1 MSEPLILPDSRLRET
16 KNVVVRDGVNWVPIF
31 CANCGADGG
40 IVPEENTTFAFY
52 LCNPCAEKYG
62 NIEGTYVESDVA
74 FWEKVHAAQLEKY
87 GRVLEPG
94 EIVEQLKD
102 GNSLL
107 SKLARER
114 GDYNKKGR
122 G

>member
-1 MSEPLILPDSRLRET
+1 VSEPLILPDSRAKET
-16 KNVVVRDGVNWVPIF
+16 KKVVRLHGINWIPVF

-40 IVPEENTTFAFY
+40 LMPEENITFAFY

-62 NIEGTYVESDVA
+62 NIEGTYIESDVA
-74 FWEKVHAAQLEKY
+74 FWQKVEEAQLEKY
-87 GRVLEPG
+87 GRVLKPE
-94 EIVEQLKD
+94 EQMEQLKD

-114 GDYNKKGR
+114 KDFE
-122 G
+122 

>member
-1 MSEPLILPDSRLRET
+1 M
-16 KNVVVRDGVNWVPIF
+16 
-31 CANCGADGG
+31 
-40 IVPEENTTFAFY
+40 PEENITFAFY

-62 NIEGTYVESDVA
+62 NIEGTYIESDVA
-74 FWEKVHAAQLEKY
+74 FWQKVEEAQLEKY
-87 GRVLEPG
+87 GRVLKPE
-94 EIVEQLKD
+94 EQMEQLKD

-114 GDYNKKGR
+114 KDFEKKGR